1 VTTPANIDQ
10 LRELEQ
16 HVLGSVITLRGVG
29 VDRVPP
35 FPARRDFGFV
45 RRRPGYASPVTNP
58 IRRLENKSTCA
69 QFGMDFDYDVGSTL
83 VSLRGELDA
92 LSVPSF
98 AGALAVLAE
107 RAGHSVTLDLSELRF
122 CNIGGLRAMAE
133 LAARLNAIE
142 GRVSIIAPAILTHL
156 LEIAD
161 LRSLFVIVDPT
172 GATPAA
178 GSGVDASVSRLSRAS
193 RPRASS
199 LHRLPTGS

>member
-1 VTTPANIDQ
+1 
-10 LRELEQ
+10 
-16 HVLGSVITLRGVG
+16 
-29 VDRVPP
+29 
-35 FPARRDFGFV
+35 
-45 RRRPGYASPVTNP
+45 VTNA
-58 IRRLENKSTCA
+58 ISRLENKSTCA

-107 RAGHSVTLDLSELRF
+107 RAGHSVTLDLSGLRF

-161 LRSLFVIVDPT
+161 LQSLFVIVDP
-172 GATPAA
+172 GASTPGP
-178 GSGVDASVSRLSRAS
+178 GSAVDVSVSRSSKAS
-193 RPRASS
+193 RPRATS
-199 LHRLPTGS
+199 LHRLSTGS